1 MQLKRDTDYA
11 LRILLCVAKE
21 NSQNGEGMTAIEL
34 SKSVSVPAAI
44 TARLCRKLA
53 EAKLLRAADLV
64 NGGVRYSLRQG
75 ALKKTVLDVICA
87 VEDQKNLFAVFDRST
102 ELYSICKD
110 YFDEVDQQLME
121 LLKAMTIFELLVK
134 AKTAA
139 DNGS

>member
-1 MQLKRDTDYA
+1 MYPFPQRSRPDCAGSLQRRNYF
-11 LRILLCVAKE
+11 
-21 NSQNGEGMTAIEL
+21 
-34 SKSVSVPAAI
+34 
-44 TARLCRKLA
+44 
-53 EAKLLRAADLV
+53 ADLA